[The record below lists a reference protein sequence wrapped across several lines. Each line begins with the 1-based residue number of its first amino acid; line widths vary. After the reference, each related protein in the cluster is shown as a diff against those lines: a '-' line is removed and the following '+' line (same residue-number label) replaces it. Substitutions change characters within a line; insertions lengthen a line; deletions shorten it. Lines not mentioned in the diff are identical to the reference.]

1 MQVSVFTDR
10 LCIDNVGRP
19 PRTWTVGALLGRH
32 TSRPNNPN
40 LVAALRSLGII
51 DGWSNGVSR
60 IRMSC
65 MEAGTPEPIFELRDD
80 ETMVCFPMDSDS
92 LLTASITH
100 ANAISAA
107 PVARADLPEVQQTA
121 RARATQ
127 QDTSLT
133 LNDEKVLAMLDI
145 DGRLTAPRIAKNL
158 NISEST
164 VRRSFRRLRDLGLIA
179 RIGSDKS
186 GFWQVQ

>member
-1 MQVSVFTDR
+1 M
-10 LCIDNVGRP
+10 
-19 PRTWTVGALLGRH
+19 
-32 TSRPNNPN
+32 
-40 LVAALRSLGII
+40 
-51 DGWSNGVSR
+51 
-60 IRMSC
+60 
-65 MEAGTPEPIFELRDD
+65 
-80 ETMVCFPMDSDS
+80 
-92 LLTASITH
+92 
-100 ANAISAA
+100 
-107 PVARADLPEVQQTA
+107 QQTA

-179 RIGSDKS
+179 RVGSDKS

>member
-1 MQVSVFTDR
+1 
-10 LCIDNVGRP
+10 
-19 PRTWTVGALLGRH
+19 
-32 TSRPNNPN
+32 
-40 LVAALRSLGII
+40 
-51 DGWSNGVSR
+51 
-60 IRMSC
+60 MSC

-80 ETMVCFPMDSDS
+80 ETMVCFPMDPDS
-92 LLTASITH
+92 LIAASVAQTD
-100 ANAISAA
+100 AINAA
-107 PVARADLPEVQQTA
+107 PVARPDLPEVQQAA
-121 RARATQ
+121 RERATQ
-127 QDTSLT
+127 QNTSLT
-133 LNDEKVLAMLDI
+133 LSDEKVLAMLDI

>member
-1 MQVSVFTDR
+1 
-10 LCIDNVGRP
+10 
-19 PRTWTVGALLGRH
+19 
-32 TSRPNNPN
+32 
-40 LVAALRSLGII
+40 
-51 DGWSNGVSR
+51 
-60 IRMSC
+60 MSC

-100 ANAISAA
+100 ANAINAA
-107 PVARADLPEVQQTA
+107 PMARADLPEVQQTA

-164 VRRSFRRLRDLGLIA
+164 VRRSFRRLSDLGLIA
-179 RIGSDKS
+179 RVGSDKS

>member
-1 MQVSVFTDR
+1 
-10 LCIDNVGRP
+10 
-19 PRTWTVGALLGRH
+19 
-32 TSRPNNPN
+32 
-40 LVAALRSLGII
+40 
-51 DGWSNGVSR
+51 
-60 IRMSC
+60 
-65 MEAGTPEPIFELRDD
+65 
-80 ETMVCFPMDSDS
+80 MVCFPMDSDS

-100 ANAISAA
+100 ANAINAA
-107 PVARADLPEVQQTA
+107 PMARADLPEVQQTA

-133 LNDEKVLAMLDI
+133 LSDEKVLAMLDI

-179 RIGSDKS
+179 RVGSDKS

>member
-1 MQVSVFTDR
+1 
-10 LCIDNVGRP
+10 
-19 PRTWTVGALLGRH
+19 
-32 TSRPNNPN
+32 
-40 LVAALRSLGII
+40 
-51 DGWSNGVSR
+51 
-60 IRMSC
+60 

-100 ANAISAA
+100 ANAINAA
-107 PVARADLPEVQQTA
+107 PVARPDLPEVQQTA

-164 VRRSFRRLRDLGLIA
+164 GAPQLPPTARFGAHRPRRLRQVGVLAGSIA
-179 RIGSDKS
+179 RRTLLRTCSTRSENKTARTS
-186 GFWQVQ
+186 